1 MSQNISIHPNHILTP
16 CTKSTF
22 ITSPNFSH
30 QLAPNLPTVF
40 YFPTLYDYLSVKSGP
55 VSFFLSSGT
64 RKSHHLVGYHA
75 YLTNNTFSKNS

>member
-30 QLAPNLPTVF
+30 HLAPNLPTVF
-40 YFPTLYDYLSVKSGP
+40 YFPTLYYYLSVKSGP
-55 VSFFLSSGT
+55 VPFFCL
-64 RKSHHLVGYHA
+64 LAHA
-75 YLTNNTFSKNS
+75 NPTILLDTIPI